1 MKASELAKELGGV
14 LEGKDVDIVACGG
27 LEEARPGDLSF
38 CKDPKHVE
46 LVKSTKASAVLLPKD
61 WDHGAPCSIIRVK
74 DPNDACMKAA
84 GIFAP
89 PAPVR
94 APGVHPSAIVDPSV
108 KLGKDVHIGAF
119 TVIEKG
125 TEIGD

>member
-1 MKASELAKELGGV
+1 MKASELAKVLGGT
-14 LEGKDVDIVACGG
+14 LEGADIELVACGG

-38 CKDPKHVE
+38 CKDPKHVK
-46 LVKSTKASAVLLPKD
+46 LVESTKASAVLLPKD

-84 GIFAP
+84 EIFAP

-108 KLGKDVHIGAF
+108 
-119 TVIEKG
+119 
-125 TEIGD
+125 